1 MNGILNNNNYIIHR
15 YYYSN
20 YNSYYSVHRIAQM
33 YFRKALFM
41 LALV

>member
-1 MNGILNNNNYIIHR
+1 MNGILNNYIIHR

-20 YNSYYSVHRIAQM
+20 YNSYNNVHMIAQM
-33 YFRKALFM
+33 YFMKALFM